1 MTMKKTINVDEL
13 LAWLENLDDQAW
25 TRKNTTMGLTIR
37 WIMAGVRDMAK
48 DDNTGANPN
57 QE

>member
-1 MTMKKTINVDEL
+1 MKKTINVDEL

-48 DDNTGANPN
+48 DDNTEGCPY